1 MATLELYDGEIRRS
15 LQEILNIELEDPSWK
30 QSSLPVRQGGLGI
43 RMATDLAL
51 PTFLSS
57 SFGATSGSEALLP
70 AEVREGSYQERE
82 DALIA
87 WKEALNNNEEA
98 KEMDLEYR
106 MYDEEVEV
114 LLISFIDDVFEL
126 IVTVVEDVS
135 TKAYGK
141 MMTTRQNLIKS
152 VRAQVGSNLIV
163 ACSLLLSFLS
173 VWIKMLKLS
182 GMQAGKLQTSM
193 KITMGLISTLER
205 ANERFAR
212 RQKENAKQ
220 FSKQRSKS
228 MFR

>member
-1 MATLELYDGEIRRS
+1 M
-15 LQEILNIELEDPSWK
+15 
-30 QSSLPVRQGGLGI
+30 
-43 RMATDLAL
+43 
-51 PTFLSS
+51 
-57 SFGATSGSEALLP
+57 
-70 AEVREGSYQERE
+70 
-82 DALIA
+82 
-87 WKEALNNNEEA
+87 
-98 KEMDLEYR
+98 
-106 MYDEEVEV
+106 
-114 LLISFIDDVFEL
+114 LISFIDDVFEL

-182 GMQAGKLQTSM
+182 GMHVGKLQTSM
-193 KITMGLISTLER
+193 KITMELISTLER